1 MLEPEFPEEFVKN
14 YCPKVL
20 ECREWGKH
28 FGVMCDGTDMAECA
42 FVRAGYGMECESCRL
57 FLTRPMRTSAEFLFL
72 EKIEKFYE
80 DMQEYMIA
88 KNMAELESKCLDTIL
103 NQNMGSGI

>member
-1 MLEPEFPEEFVKN
+1 MLEPEFPEEFVKHH
-14 YCPKVL
+14 CPKVL
-20 ECREWGKH
+20 EYEEWGER
-28 FGVMCDGTDMAECA
+28 FGVQCDGTDMAECA
-42 FVRAGYGMECESCRL
+42 FVRAGYGIECENCKL
-57 FLTRPMRTSAEFLFL
+57 FLTRPMRTNTEFLFL

-88 KNMAELESKCLDTIL
+88 KNKAESESKRLDIIL